1 MNQKIKHKALWL
13 ALAVLATQACTED
26 FEGLNRNSKHLSDQG
41 LTYDANE
48 GGFLLPAMMNNII
61 SVTTGGVQTQ
71 QNLQAD
77 SYAGYLEPPGE
88 FTSNVNTL
96 TYVTKGSPWTG
107 SWTVTT
113 NNTMNNWVQM
123 YKNNIAE
130 KYPDLYAIALICK
143 VFGGHR
149 LVDTFGPYP
158 YEEYGLTAEPKF
170 NTPEECYELFFQDL
184 DWAVDALKAA
194 EAADPN
200 ADQVR
205 FARWDQSTF
214 RGEYTL
220 WLKAANTLRLR
231 LAIRISAV
239 NPTLGEAEAMKAINP
254 DNGGLLDETTG
265 PFGMFAPNGH
275 PYVEMRDAW
284 SDTRMSAAI
293 ITYMDGFGD
302 PRLSAYATQAT
313 DPKIAGE
320 YRGIRPGGKHPDKT
334 LYADFSMPN
343 FSLSDPL
350 KVMDGAESYF
360 LRAEGALRGWNMG
373 GTAQELY
380 EQGIRASFELNG
392 VSGADEYLQS
402 TSTMLPYVDP
412 EQPSYNAPVL
422 SDVTV
427 KWDESADFE
436 TKLEKISTQK
446 WITMWPEG
454 TEGWSEIRRTGYP
467 KQYHIME
474 PNNPLLPLGTF
485 IKRLTY
491 PIAQVVTST
500 PAGYAQAVS
509 YLGRDDED
517 VTFFWMKED

>member
-1 MNQKIKHKALWL
+1 MWL
-13 ALAVLATQACTED
+13 ALLVLATQACTDD
-26 FEGLNRNSKHLSDQG
+26 FEGLNKNQKHISDKGLS
-41 LTYDANE
+41 YDANE
-48 GGFLLPAMMNNII
+48 GGFLLPAMMNNILSI
-61 SVTTGGVQTQ
+61 TTGGIQTQ

-88 FTSNVNTL
+88 FKSNVNTL
-96 TYVTKGSPWTG
+96 TYATRNTWPG
-107 SWTVTT
+107 SWNVTT

-170 NTPEECYELFFQDL
+170 NTPEECYALFFQDL
-184 DWAVDALKAA
+184 DWAVAALKAA
-194 EAADPN
+194 EAANPD
-200 ADQVR
+200 ADIAR
-205 FARWDQSTF
+205 FQRWDQSTF
-214 RGEYTL
+214 KGEYTK

-239 NPTLGEAEAMKAINP
+239 NPELGKAEAMKALAA
-254 DNGGLLDETTG
+254 DSGGLLDETTG
-265 PFGMFAPNGH
+265 SFGMIVPNGY

-302 PRLSAYATQAT
+302 PRLPVYARPAT
-313 DPKIAGE
+313 DTKITGE

-334 LYADFSMPN
+334 LYVDFSLPD
-343 FSLSDPL
+343 FALADPL
-350 KVMDGAESYF
+350 KVMDGSESYF
-360 LRAEGALRGWNMG
+360 LRAEGALRGWDMG
-373 GTAQELY
+373 GTAAEFY
-380 EQGIRASFELNG
+380 EAGIRASLQLNG
-392 VSGADEYLQS
+392 VGGSADTYLQS
-402 TSTMLPYVDP
+402 TSKMLPYVDP
-412 EQPSYNAPVL
+412 EQPGYNSPIL

-427 KWDESADFE
+427 KWDEGADFE
-436 TKLEKISTQK
+436 TKLEKIATQK
-446 WITMWPEG
+446 WIAIWPEG

-467 KQYHIME
+467 KQYHIMD
-474 PNNPLLPLGTF
+474 PQNPLLPLGTF

-491 PIAQVVTST
+491 PVTEVANAT
-500 PAGYAQAVS
+500 PAGYAQAVE

-517 VTFFWMKED
+517 VTFYWMKDN